1 MFQRKVK
8 GSVELVKISFMG
20 IRLDDD
26 ANDDVEVEKDDEEEA
41 AEMYESLK
49 EWGGLFTVLLPMLDM
64 MGERGESRARVIKNS
79 CTVL

>member
-8 GSVELVKISFMG
+8 GSVELVKISSRG

-26 ANDDVEVEKDDEEEA
+26 AKDDVEVEKDDEE